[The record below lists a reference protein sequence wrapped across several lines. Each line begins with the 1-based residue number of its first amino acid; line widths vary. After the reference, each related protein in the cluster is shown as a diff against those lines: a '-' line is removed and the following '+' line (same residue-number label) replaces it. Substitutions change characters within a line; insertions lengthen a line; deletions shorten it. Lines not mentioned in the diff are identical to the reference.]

1 MSLPHPAHRIASPPR
16 SAKGFTLIELMIGL
30 IIFAVLA
37 GTVVTILIV
46 SSAQKTAT
54 GSEVGNTQ
62 MARVALQMLTRDLRT
77 AGYGADITYTTPQ
90 PAIAYIDSMQ
100 VLINTDQQP
109 FPDTTQATRGIP
121 LAYKPTGNP
130 RPKPLDGTAWQPPI
144 RYRTG
149 AETIRWTLDLNNDG
163 TVNAADLAA
172 DDGADARRTA
182 NPNDYEMVR
191 EVWGDSTNG
200 TAGNNGGALHRLPGR

>member
-1 MSLPHPAHRIASPPR
+1 MTLPHSARHLASPR
-16 SAKGFTLIELMIGL
+16 HSRRGFTLVELLIGL
-30 IIFAVLA
+30 VIFALLA
-37 GTVVTILIV
+37 GTVVTILVV

-100 VLINTDQQP
+100 VLINSDQQP
-109 FPDTTQATRGIP
+109 FPDTTQAQRGIP

-130 RPKPLDGTAWQPPI
+130 RPRPLDGTAWQPAI
-144 RYRTG
+144 R
-149 AETIRWTLDLNNDG
+149 
-163 TVNAADLAA
+163 
-172 DDGADARRTA
+172 
-182 NPNDYEMVR
+182 
-191 EVWGDSTNG
+191 
-200 TAGNNGGALHRLPGR
+200 